1 MIIKQPT
8 RSRPSSPN
16 NSANLPP
23 STKSPSSSSLG
34 PDSAHHQQA
43 YHPSNSN
50 PSPSSPSNSACNSPL
65 LSPNRLPSSMSL
77 APFSPTTPSKL
88 PSTASSPTSANPS
101 FRALRPRRSA
111 ASLRSIPEHRSKDVD
126 QPPLP
131 VPATPWIEPATPGFL
146 NTLGEPSSSPSPPA
160 SNGPPDT
167 IPHGIQ
173 YSPSVVDPAHP
184 QSQPPSPHQSRSDEQ
199 YAIGPHT
206 VPGPRDQ
213 RSLSS
218 RYRLAPQPLTTRHS
232 EGSQYASSSN
242 WTPSTTGSRSG
253 YDSTTNGMRSSIASR
268 DSRFTAE
275 TDYDDYCHPKPIVLQ
290 QSPQNVGSHSHPLN
304 LSVSA
309 SWHSGD
315 QPNLKYTGGYP
326 TSQAKPGEDNKNT
339 PTLLSLIDLD
349 QTPRDQHDMVG
360 LGITSDETITVTR
373 GSRSPSLTGP
383 IDPARALGSHTSASR
398 PSRMARAASSS
409 ISNGT
414 SINPSPVNPVYS
426 QQQLNALNL
435 NLRSSR
441 APTPLGERATS
452 SKVVNPESGD
462 SSNARPGNL
471 YITPHCLGLAGL
483 PYETPS
489 SSNPNSG
496 RNTPSSGPPSTMS
509 TSTRRPPASHTAE
522 SVFQQRDNDP
532 PRGHSAEGSTESK
545 HRFYQHQSHWDDFDD
560 SPSLHSSSQ
569 IPSQAVALV
578 EDGLGCI
585 VDTSNS
591 KCPLEKL
598 AVPENT
604 THLLLA
610 KNYSPFLIGAL
621 LSSRLSTIAATLVV
635 LDISECGLTS
645 LPSAIAHC
653 EVLEELNVSG
663 NVLASGELPVFLSN
677 LTALKVLASDR
688 CGLYQIA
695 HPYNGLLHLRDWSVR
710 YNHLRCLPSW
720 LCLLPRLEILL
731 VDGNEFEPPWLE
743 LVEPLLSANIY
754 ARAEP
759 PPPPIGS
766 CDITESR
773 HFASSYPSPV
783 TSSVGSTLRSLP
795 DPSHN
800 ARTPPDEHRPNATAE
815 RSKRGRR
822 NLGGSESA
830 WVTSASTLASDH
842 LDENGERPP
851 SPCSAEGSNHPS
863 SPRSGY
869 LRRLHS
875 INDTGVGSISRP
887 PSAHETPTHSNLP
900 LMDPH
905 MSSISRDDAADGF
918 RPPSSITYHPRR
930 PSSSSVMQQGNP
942 ATPLEYADGSNHPA
956 GSRHEPK
963 ALSPTETSQAAST
976 NHQKKSFGF
985 LKKMSL
991 GKLRR
996 EPVRSRASSTASGSI
1011 YNRSSSN
1018 LGPEAHHLDPSKL
1031 MSPDDLTPQE
1041 SDEHH
1046 QGDRSSKSSADDPPP
1061 PPSAK
1066 KRLHDRRSF
1075 LKLEDHFLPLNST
1088 SIRHPGVIDE
1098 HEDPSNPQSPKVQ
1111 TSHSSHGEA
1120 REPNS
1125 AATFSSFQP
1134 PPSSAASRWSSLRS
1148 IMMYLRDVHDL
1159 SGDFARVPGNIIAS
1173 GARPMLSNG
1182 VSRATSTKQPYPTT
1196 SIYSDGKST
1205 PSMPYPYGAIEF
1217 EPESLDNGLS
1227 NGTLAVSPT
1236 ALPTF
1241 EPPKVTE
1248 NAQKRSK
1255 VMEEIVAT
1263 EKSYIKGLKELSDIY
1278 ITSASL
1284 MVSGSIGK
1292 EKEPVVPPAERKVV
1306 FNNVEAIIGFHV
1318 DVLLPDF
1325 QAVMDSLRQKQSAI
1339 AMADFK
1345 EPASGSD
1352 ELSKRCQETES
1363 QLTNFAAEEL
1373 ARVFIRHAAFLKLYS
1388 TYITQFDTALERL
1401 REWSVTAPAAS
1412 AATPAWTPSS
1422 MATSNNPASNHHSTL
1437 SGGQKKRLKTYMKRC
1452 RAHPSHTQMN
1462 LESYL
1467 LMPVQRLPRYKLLL
1481 ENLVSCTPDLSCT
1494 SAREIQSRNLGGVLT
1509 DKKPQPLTPNKV
1521 AVEAL
1526 NIVSAVTSEM
1536 NERKRD
1542 SEGRQR
1548 LLYWQ
1553 QRFGNKFRSP
1563 LVQPHRTLIKEGTMS
1578 LMRTVKLTTKD
1589 SATIGAGSS
1598 HPSARIRVPVLNTD
1612 SQPVAMIVLLC
1623 TDLLVLVKDP
1633 GDGGTA
1639 TNQSPASLFQ
1649 ALRLAQH
1656 SKQYMSLPA
1665 TIFGADQTMIRF
1677 VDSRAI
1683 FYFQCDCQR
1692 SAAAWMVA
1700 INQQVPLL

>member
-1 MIIKQPT
+1 MAFT
-8 RSRPSSPN
+8 
-16 NSANLPP
+16 
-23 STKSPSSSSLG
+23 
-34 PDSAHHQQA
+34 
-43 YHPSNSN
+43 
-50 PSPSSPSNSACNSPL
+50 
-65 LSPNRLPSSMSL
+65 
-77 APFSPTTPSKL
+77 
-88 PSTASSPTSANPS
+88 
-101 FRALRPRRSA
+101 
-111 ASLRSIPEHRSKDVD
+111 
-126 QPPLP
+126 
-131 VPATPWIEPATPGFL
+131 
-146 NTLGEPSSSPSPPA
+146 
-160 SNGPPDT
+160 
-167 IPHGIQ
+167 
-173 YSPSVVDPAHP
+173 HP

-360 LGITSDETITVTR
+360 LGITSDETIT
-373 GSRSPSLTGP
+373 
-383 IDPARALGSHTSASR
+383 
-398 PSRMARAASSS
+398 
-409 ISNGT
+409 
-414 SINPSPVNPVYS
+414 
-426 QQQLNALNL
+426 
-435 NLRSSR
+435 
-441 APTPLGERATS
+441 
-452 SKVVNPESGD
+452 
-462 SSNARPGNL
+462 
-471 YITPHCLGLAGL
+471 
-483 PYETPS
+483 
-489 SSNPNSG
+489 
-496 RNTPSSGPPSTMS
+496 
-509 TSTRRPPASHTAE
+509 
-522 SVFQQRDNDP
+522 
-532 PRGHSAEGSTESK
+532 
-545 HRFYQHQSHWDDFDD
+545 HQSHWDDFDD

-956 GSRHEPK
+956 GSRHDPK